1 MSKRRASVVFDHFYI
16 PDNGEEVCKARC
28 KYCPLEMSF
37 NRKATSNLLN
47 HMKRKHASIPLD
59 PISSLTNQCS
69 PLPTFSVP
77 QPKKWHS
84 SDPSQVQADRALVNL
99 IAGEQLPV
107 SLVESPL
114 FLAFMRETQPSYN
127 VPSRAHFVN
136 TLVCQQY
143 NLLHGQL
150 EALVRAAQSICLTVD
165 IWSGEQGG
173 TYMAVTGHLIVD
185 YTVRSVLFSCKR
197 VRGRQT
203 GEEIL
208 GYCESILAIYNMPSK
223 IAIVVSDNTL
233 GSSAGLPGF
242 QPRVELRQEVGRA
255 QVKLEAVGGCEG
267 GVLSE
272 VDGGTST
279 SCAAQYISQHEPSF
293 AHALQLVV
301 RDGLLATSQA
311 TIDILT
317 KVSAAAAHAWDS
329 TPASATDRL
338 EEQPKDSWNSQ
349 LKLAKSV
356 LADQEEKLG
365 PLEATGNCDGL
376 SGLERAVLED
386 FLNIMR
392 PFEEITDRIQG
403 ERVVPA
409 SLVIPSIRGIRKH
422 LSSPSEHNHKLVVS
436 LTIATEKWLSCY
448 EDKTS
453 YLRATVL
460 DPRLKLRWCEGDRL
474 SRLKEDLL
482 SLTSA
487 ADTDPRHQG
496 PAPAPEP
503 QPPPKKKC
511 LFPFFEDEP
520 QDYTPSPHAEE
531 VETYLQEPCIPYHQD
546 PLMFWRGNQQRFP
559 RLAPLA
565 LHYLCIPAS
574 PVPSLHPDSSRLSD
588 VDFENLMF
596 IKLNSGLL

>member
-16 PDNGEEVCKARC
+16 PDNAEEVCKARC

-59 PISSLTNQCS
+59 PISSLTNQWS
-69 PLPTFSVP
+69 PLPTFSIP

-84 SDPSQVQADRALVNL
+84 TDPSQMQADRALVNL
-99 IAGEQLPV
+99 VAGEQLPV
-107 SLVESPL
+107 SIVESPL

-143 NLLHGQL
+143 SLLHGQL

-165 IWSGEQGG
+165 TWSGEQGG
-173 TYMAVTGHLIVD
+173 TYMAVTGHLVID
-185 YTVRSVLFSCKR
+185 YAVRSVLFSCKR
-197 VRGRQT
+197 VRGRQS
-203 GEEIL
+203 GEDVL
-208 GYCESILAIYNMPSK
+208 SYCESILAVYNMPGK
-223 IAIVVSDNTL
+223 IAIVVSDNTPR
-233 GSSAGLPGF
+233 SAAGLPGF
-242 QPRVELRQEVGRA
+242 QSRA
-255 QVKLEAVGGCEG
+255 AERDAGAGAGGVKLEAP
-267 GVLSE
+267 GVAEEEAAAS
-272 VDGGTST
+272 
-279 SCAAQYISQHEPSF
+279 SCAARYVSQHEPSF

-301 RDGLLATSQA
+301 RDGLLATPQP
-311 TIDILT
+311 TVDVLV
-317 KVSAAAAHAWDS
+317 KVSALAARTRDS
-329 TPASATDRL
+329 APASAADRL
-338 EEQPKDSWNSQ
+338 EEQLKGGGCWNGQ

-356 LADQEEKLG
+356 LADQEEKPG
-365 PLEATGNCDGL
+365 PLGGVAGAD
-376 SGLERAVLED
+376 RAVLED
-386 FLNIMR
+386 FLNILR

-422 LSSPSEHNHKLVVS
+422 LSTPSEHNHKLVVS
-436 LTIATEKWLSCY
+436 LTIAANKWLSCY
-448 EDKTS
+448 EDKTC
-453 YLRATVL
+453 YLRATAL
-460 DPRLKLRWCEGDRL
+460 DPRLKLRWCEGDRA
-474 SRLKEDLL
+474 SRLKDDLL
-482 SLTSA
+482 ALTSA
-487 ADTDPRHQG
+487 AG
-496 PAPAPEP
+496 PHEQEAAPAPE
-503 QPPPKKKC
+503 PPPKKKC

-520 QDYTPSPHAEE
+520 QDYAPSPHAEE

-574 PVPSLHPDSSRLSD
+574 PLPALHPDSSRLSD
-588 VDFENLMF
+588 IDFENLMF

>member
-59 PISSLTNQCS
+59 PISSLTNQWS
-69 PLPTFSVP
+69 PLPTFSFP
-77 QPKKWHS
+77 QPNKWHS
-84 SDPSQVQADRALVNL
+84 TDPSQVLADRALVNL

-107 SLVESPL
+107 SIVESPL
-114 FLAFMRETQPSYN
+114 FLTFMRETQPSYN

-150 EALVRAAQSICLTVD
+150 EGLVKAAQSICLTVD

-173 TYMAVTGHLIVD
+173 TYMAVTGHLIID
-185 YTVRSVLFSCKR
+185 YAVKSVLFSCKR

-203 GEEIL
+203 AEEIL

-223 IAIVVSDNTL
+223 IAIVVSDNTP
-233 GSSAGLPGF
+233 GSGAGLPGF
-242 QPRVELRQEVGRA
+242 PAHAEPRQDAGAAE
-255 QVKLEAVGGCEG
+255 VKLEAAGASGAC
-267 GVLSE
+267 GVAS
-272 VDGGTST
+272 S
-279 SCAAQYISQHEPSF
+279 SCAAAAARCTSQHEPSDT
-293 AHALQLVV
+293 VDV
-301 RDGLLATSQA
+301 LA
-311 TIDILT
+311 
-317 KVSAAAAHAWDS
+317 KVSAAAGLAWDS
-329 TPASATDRL
+329 APASPADRL
-338 EEQPKDSWNSQ
+338 EEQPKDGASGGDCWNGQ

-356 LADQEEKLG
+356 LADQEEKPGL
-365 PLEATGNCDGL
+365 LEAADVGLTGP
-376 SGLERAVLED
+376 ERAVLED

-436 LTIATEKWLSCY
+436 LTIAVDKWLSCY
-448 EDKTS
+448 ENKTS
-453 YLRATVL
+453 YLRATAL
-460 DPRLKLRWCEGDRL
+460 DPRLKLRWCEGERV
-474 SRLKEDLL
+474 SHLKEDLL

-487 ADTDPRHQG
+487 CGGDDPQEEAAH
-496 PAPAPEP
+496 APEP
-503 QPPPKKKC
+503 LPHPKRKV
-511 LFPFFEDEP
+511 D
-520 QDYTPSPHAEE
+520 
-531 VETYLQEPCIPYHQD
+531 TYLQEPCIPYHQD

-559 RLAPLA
+559 RLSPLA

-574 PVPSLHPDSSRLSD
+574 PVPALHPDSTRLSD

-596 IKLNSGLL
+596 IKLNSSLL

>member
-59 PISSLTNQCS
+59 PISSLTNQWS
-69 PLPTFSVP
+69 PMPTFSIP

-84 SDPSQVQADRALVNL
+84 TDPNQVQADRALVNL

-107 SLVESPL
+107 SIVESPL
-114 FLAFMRETQPSYN
+114 FLAFMQETQPSYN

-136 TLVCQQY
+136 SLVFQQY

-150 EALVRAAQSICLTVD
+150 EALVKAAQSICLTVD
-165 IWSGEQGG
+165 IWSGEQGS
-173 TYMAVTGHLIVD
+173 TYMAVTGHLIID
-185 YTVRSVLFSCKR
+185 YAVKSVLFSCKR

-203 GEEIL
+203 GEQIL
-208 GYCESILAIYNMPSK
+208 SYCESILAIYNMPSK
-223 IAIVVSDNTL
+223 IAIIVSDNTL
-233 GSSAGLPGF
+233 GSDTGLPGF
-242 QPRVELRQEVGRA
+242 LSHAESTRETGMREVKPKASGA
-255 QVKLEAVGGCEG
+255 SKGGE
-267 GVLSE
+267 
-272 VDGGTST
+272 ST
-279 SCAAQYISQHEPSF
+279 SSSSSHQYVSQHEPSF

-301 RDGLLATSQA
+301 RDGLLATTQT
-311 TIDILT
+311 TISVLA
-317 KVSAAAAHAWDS
+317 KVSAMVTHTWDS

-338 EEQPKDSWNSQ
+338 EEQPKGQSSGGPCWNRQ
-349 LKLAKSV
+349 LKLAKAI

-365 PLEATGNCDGL
+365 HLGAADPGL
-376 SGLERAVLED
+376 TAADRAMLED
-386 FLNIMR
+386 FINILR

-422 LSSPSEHNHKLVVS
+422 LSSPSEHNQHLVTS
-436 LTIATEKWLSCY
+436 LTAATEKWLSRY
-448 EDKTS
+448 ESKSS
-453 YLRATVL
+453 YLRATSL
-460 DPRLKLRWCEGDRL
+460 DPRLKLRWCEGDQASHL
-474 SRLKEDLL
+474 QEDLL
-482 SLTSA
+482 TLTS
-487 ADTDPRHQG
+487 TSTTNSQEEV
-496 PAPAPEP
+496 PAPEP
-503 QPPPKKKC
+503 VPPPKKKC

-559 RLAPLA
+559 RLSPLA

-574 PVPSLHPDSSRLSD
+574 PVPALHPDSTRLSD
-588 VDFENLMF
+588 IDFENLMF
-596 IKLNSGLL
+596 IKLNSSLL